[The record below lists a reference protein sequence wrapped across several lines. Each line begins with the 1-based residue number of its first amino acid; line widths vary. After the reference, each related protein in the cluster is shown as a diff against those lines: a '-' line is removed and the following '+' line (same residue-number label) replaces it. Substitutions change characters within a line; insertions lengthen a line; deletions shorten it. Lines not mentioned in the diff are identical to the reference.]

1 VIIKSVGIDNYRCV
15 QHEVLTCGRLTA
27 LVGANGSGKSTFLNA
42 IDLFYSTSQKVVSED
57 FYDGDVGNSIQITVT
72 FCKLD
77 ESEKKRFQKYIQG
90 DELSVVRVLSFQDGK
105 LIDKHHGITLQNPD
119 FVNIRKAGTATAMKP
134 LYSQLQEGQK
144 YKNLPKWKKQE
155 DALAALDEW
164 EAANQQECRWELDD
178 GQFFGFKQVAQ
189 GYLGACTRYLY
200 IPAVR
205 DAAADASEGRGSPI
219 TQLMDLV
226 VRSLVQNR
234 TDFKEFREQSDRRYG
249 EIFNPANLTELG
261 GLADDLTK
269 TLQQYIPDSAVD
281 LDWLTFSG
289 IDIPMPQARLKLL
302 EDGYKSEVERAGHG
316 LQRAFIMSLLQHLAV
331 AQAKAGAET
340 SLPEVSS
347 TTQAVGNE
355 KSVKMPNLI
364 LAIEEPELYQ
374 HPGRQRHLTNILMQL
389 SRGQIRG
396 VVEQTQV
403 MYCTH
408 SPLFIC
414 LDRFDEVRLARK
426 AQGAAGKPKVS
437 QLITKSLDNIA
448 DRLWTADGMPAPK
461 YTGET
466 LRPRLVSLLDQ
477 VSEGFFASKAV
488 LVEGPS
494 DRAAI
499 IGAALASDHDL
510 ESMGISV
517 IPCTGKH
524 GVGTVAAVFISF
536 RIPIYCVWDS
546 DENTAQ
552 PRGPCEKCK
561 RPFNKKSDPSENRR
575 LLRLLGMTEEDWPSY
590 IKERS
595 ACFRTDRETVTKAE
609 IGEDLFDRILD
620 EEMVRFNIRERD
632 HALKNPR
639 VVSAVLKSAST
650 LGKTSPSLNLIV
662 KNVMAMKD

>member
-1 VIIKSVGIDNYRCV
+1 VIIKSVGVDNFRCV
-15 QHEVLTCGRLTA
+15 QHEVLTCGCLTA

-42 IDLFYSTSQKVVSED
+42 IDLFYSTSPKVVLED
-57 FYDGDVGNSIQITVT
+57 FYNGDVGNSIRITVT
-72 FCKLD
+72 FRELD
-77 ESEKKRFQKYIQG
+77 ESEKKRFQKYLQD
-90 DELSVVRVLSFQDGK
+90 DELSVVRVLSLEEGK
-105 LIDKHHGITLQNPD
+105 LIDKHHGSTMQNPD
-119 FVNIRKAGTATAMKP
+119 FVNIRKAGAATAMRP
-134 LYSQLQEGQK
+134 VYSQLQESEK
-144 YKNLPKWKKQE
+144 YKGLRKWKNQS

-164 EAANQQECRWELDD
+164 EAVNQNECQWELDD

-205 DAAADASEGRGSPI
+205 DAAGDATEGRGSPI

-261 GLADDLTK
+261 GLADDLSK

-289 IDIPMPQARLKLL
+289 IDIPMPQAHLKLL

-331 AQAKAGAET
+331 ARAKADAEA
-340 SLPEVSS
+340 SMPEPSS
-347 TTQAVGNE
+347 MTQAVANE

-374 HPGRQRHLTNILMQL
+374 HPGRQRHLADILMKL
-389 SRGQIRG
+389 SRGQIPG
-396 VVEQTQV
+396 VAEQTQV
-403 MYCTH
+403 IYCTH
-408 SPLFIC
+408 SPLFIS

-426 AQGAAGKPKVS
+426 VQVAEGKPKAS
-437 QLITKSLDNIA
+437 RLITYSLDYVA
-448 DRLWTADGMPAPK
+448 DRLWTAEGMTPPK

-466 LRPRLVSLLDQ
+466 LKPRLAALFDQ
-477 VSEGFFASKAV
+477 VSEGFFASVAV
-488 LVEGPS
+488 LVEGIS

-499 IGAALASDHDL
+499 IGAALASGYNL

-517 IPCTGKH
+517 IPCGGKH
-524 GVGTVAAVFISF
+524 GVGTAAAVFIPF
-536 RIPIYCVWDS
+536 LIPTYCVWDS
-546 DENTAQ
+546 DEQTTQ
-552 PRGPCEKCK
+552 PVAPCEKCK
-561 RPFNKKSDPSENRR
+561 RPLDKESNPAENRR
-575 LLRLLGMTEEDWPSY
+575 LLRLLGLPEEDWPSH
-590 IKERS
+590 IKEKS
-595 ACFRTDRETVTKAE
+595 ACFKTDRETVVKAE
-609 IGEDLFDRILD
+609 MGEEVVNRILD
-620 EEMVRFNIRERD
+620 EQMTLFNILKRD

-639 VVSAVLKSAST
+639 VVSAVISSASK
-650 LGKTSPSLNLIV
+650 LGKISPSLDLIV
-662 KNVMAMKD
+662 KNVLAMKR

>member
-1 VIIKSVGIDNYRCV
+1 MR
-15 QHEVLTCGRLTA
+15 
-27 LVGANGSGKSTFLNA
+27 
-42 IDLFYSTSQKVVSED
+42 
-57 FYDGDVGNSIQITVT
+57 
-72 FCKLD
+72 
-77 ESEKKRFQKYIQG
+77 
-90 DELSVVRVLSFQDGK
+90 
-105 LIDKHHGITLQNPD
+105 
-119 FVNIRKAGTATAMKP
+119 P
-134 LYSQLQEGQK
+134 LYSELQEREK
-144 YKNLPKWKKQE
+144 YRGLRKWKSQP

-164 EAANQQECRWELDD
+164 EAANQQECKWELDD
-178 GQFFGFKQVAQ
+178 GQFFGFKQVGQ

-205 DAAADASEGRGSPI
+205 DAAGDASEGRGSPI

-261 GLADDLTK
+261 GLEGKLTE

-281 LDWLTFSG
+281 LKWLEFPG
-289 IDIPMPQARLKLL
+289 LDVPMPQAHLKLL
-302 EDGYKSEVERAGHG
+302 EDGYRTEVERAGHG
-316 LQRAFIMSLLQHLAV
+316 LQRAFIMSLLQHLVV
-331 AQAKAGAET
+331 AQAKAGAQ
-340 SLPEVSS
+340 VSS
-347 TTQAVGNE
+347 PEPSSMPQAIANE

-374 HPGRQRHLTNILMQL
+374 HPGRQRYLADILMKL
-389 SRGQIRG
+389 SRGQISG
-396 VVEQTQV
+396 VAERTQV
-403 MYCTH
+403 VYCTH

-426 AQGAAGKPKVS
+426 VQATVGKPKVS
-437 QLITKSLDNIA
+437 QLITRNLDNIA
-448 DRLWTADGMPAPK
+448 DRLWTADSMPAPK

-466 LRPRLVSLLDQ
+466 LRPRLAALLDQ

-499 IGAALASDHDL
+499 IGAALASGHDL

-536 RIPIYCVWDS
+536 RIPTYCVWDN

-552 PRGPCEKCK
+552 PLAPCEKCK
-561 RPFNKKSDPSENRR
+561 RPFDKKSDPSENRR
-575 LLRLLGMTEEDWPSY
+575 LLRLLGLPEEDWPSH
-590 IKERS
+590 INGRS
-595 ACFRTDRETVTKAE
+595 ACFRTDRETVVKAE
-609 IGEDLFDRILD
+609 MGGEEFNRILD
-620 EEMVRFNIRERD
+620 EQMTLFNIRKRD

-639 VVSAVLKSAST
+639 VVSAVISSAT
-650 LGKTSPSLNLIV
+650 LPI
-662 KNVMAMKD
+662 